1 MLLLENDLLDM
12 DEELAMVLET
22 AKAEVLKPTSFVNVQ
37 WCLDKLD
44 WWRAMEE
51 EYTTLTDMGT
61 WRLEAAL
68 PSANIIGSKWTYKV
82 KQDASGMVVCKKAHL
97 VAQGFFQVPGVN
109 YFNTFAPVACLSS
122 IHTVLALT
130 AHYDMELHQIDIK

>member
-1 MLLLENDLLDM
+1 
-12 DEELAMVLET
+12 
-22 AKAEVLKPTSFVNVQ
+22 
-37 WCLDKLD
+37 
-44 WWRAMEE
+44 MEE

-82 KQDASGMVVCKKAHL
+82 KQDASGMVVCKKTHL
-97 VAQGFFQVPGVN
+97 VTQGFFQVPGVN
-109 YFNTFAPVACLSS
+109 YFDTFAPVACLSS